1 MITVNG
7 QQISWHPGLTVA
19 ELLQNLDE
27 KFPII
32 VVRVNGMTISK
43 KEFDTFKIPDKAEV
57 NTVEIIAGG

>member
-7 QQISWHPGLTVA
+7 QQISWHPELTVD
-19 ELLQNLDE
+19 EILQNLDE

-32 VVRVNGMTISK
+32 VVRVNGRTISK
-43 KEFDTFKIPDKAEV
+43 KDYGTFKIPDKAEV